1 MLKRP
6 PISLLLESRFLM
18 TQELFD
24 SFAFQLINGKEAFT
38 DDMPS
43 YTEMMKEESV
53 LLNTKVTGSEVEVNL
68 TSEFD
73 NLDIKD
79 NSIAY
84 YKVSGTI
91 IAEDYWWYF
100 SSKRFVDQVKAAE
113 KNPQINAH
121 FIHVRSGGGE
131 AWYLEKV
138 FECIRACLKPTYVLI
153 EQYNCSAAYYL
164 SCGATK
170 IVSISINDII
180 GSIGVMATTWN
191 FDGYYEKEGVKRVVG
206 YAHKSDLKNKKHTD
220 FANGKPEQYITE
232 ELDPLQEQFETAVR
246 SARTAI
252 AKLPTDHPALRG
264 ETFDA
269 QKSQEIGLIDGV
281 VPSIEDAIL
290 ECHTLGMDY
299 KSTTTTRKN
308 VLNYLNL

>member
-1 MLKRP
+1 MV
-6 PISLLLESRFLM
+6 
-18 TQELFD
+18 QELFD
-24 SFAFQLINGKEAFT
+24 SFAFQVLHHKDAFS

-43 YTEMMKEESV
+43 YTEMMAEEASAITSK
-53 LLNTKVTGSEVEVNL
+53 LAGGEVEVNL
-68 TSEFD
+68 TTEFD
-73 NLDIKD
+73 DLDIRE

-100 SSKRFVDQVKAAE
+100 SSKRFVEQVKAAE
-113 KNPQINAH
+113 RNPQINAH

-138 FECIRACLKPTYVLI
+138 FECITSCVKPTYVLI

-164 SCGATK
+164 SCGAKK
-170 IVSISINDII
+170 IVALSVNDII
-180 GSIGVMATTWN
+180 GSIGVMSSTWN
-191 FDGYYEKEGVKRVVG
+191 WDGAYAKEGIKRVVA
-206 YAHKSDLKNKKHTD
+206 YAHKSDLKNKKYTD
-220 FANGKPEQYITE
+220 FSNGKPEQYITE
-232 ELDPLQEQFETAVR
+232 ELDPLQEQFEAAVR

-252 AKLPTDHPALRG
+252 AQLPTDHPAVRG

-269 QKSQEIGLIDGV
+269 LHAKEVGLIDDTV
-281 VPSIEDAIL
+281 ASVEDAIL
-290 ECHTLGMDY
+290 ECHNMGMDH
-299 KSTTTTRKN
+299 KATLTTRKN